1 MKLRSEPSRLAKQ
14 VTVLSI
20 RAVCCNAIY
29 ISSISWQRKIGN
41 VVVVI
46 VVVIV
51 VVVLWADDVSSSE
64 FESRF
69 PNLEGETHPS
79 FAHDRLLWSKC
90 DSVKCPLSLRSIQWC
105 SHLTSTHK
113 HSLIHKHI
121 HTHARTHSHRR
132 TKSHL
137 YTHKRYHIFTHIVLL
152 NITK

>member
-1 MKLRSEPSRLAKQ
+1 MKLRSERSRLAKQ

-20 RAVCCNAIY
+20 IAVCCNAIY
-29 ISSISWQRKIGN
+29 ISSISWHRKIGN
-41 VVVVI
+41 V

-64 FESRF
+64 FETRF

-113 HSLIHKHI
+113 HSLIHKHT
-121 HTHARTHSHRR
+121 HTHALPQTHAR

-137 YTHKRYHIFTHIVLL
+137 YMHKRYHIFTHIILL